1 MRRSLLSL
9 AACLAAAPLAMTLVA
24 SPEAGQGAGQQPPPA
39 FNASQAASG
48 ATVYAASCASCHMAD
63 LGGRNEAP
71 QLAGNNFMSA
81 WRNRSTKDLFEF
93 IQSTMPPT
101 GENLSAAQYLA
112 VTAYILQANG
122 AAAGEAALTATTA
135 VPIGAIATGATP
147 TAAAAA
153 APPVGRGGA
162 GAAGR
167 GAQGAAGQAPG
178 AGRGG
183 APANAG
189 PLGLTVTGTVKNY
202 TPVTDEM
209 LRNQDPGDW
218 LMARRNYQGWS
229 HSPLTQITPGNARE
243 LQLVWS
249 WGMSEGQGNEP
260 SPLVHNGILYIVN
273 IQNIVQALDA
283 RTGDLIWENHVG
295 PNALI
300 GQAAM
305 RNMAIYQDKV
315 FVATTDARLVALDA
329 RTGAKVWDTTIADRA
344 KGYANTAGPMVMKGV
359 VVNGLV
365 GCDRYGND
373 GCWISGYDASTGKQL
388 WKFNTV
394 RRGTEQGADSWGK
407 LADNLRIGGRHGSPA
422 ATIRIS
428 TSRTGASRRRSR
440 GCGRA
445 ADPRTS
451 TTSSIPAPLSRCGRR
466 TARWHG
472 TTSMRRENRSTSTK
486 SSSASS
492 SISAIR
498 RSSSRSA
505 SRGSSGN
512 SIAAT
517 ASSSA
522 TRKRFS
528 RTSSS
533 RSIRRT
539 ARRPIAATS
548 SSSRQDN
555 GSTRVRAWK
564 AATTGRR

>member
-1 MRRSLLSL
+1 MKRSLQSL
-9 AACLAAAPLAMTLVA
+9 AACLAAAPLAITLVA
-24 SPEAGQGAGQQPPPA
+24 SPEPDQGAGQPPPPV

-48 ATVYAASCASCHMAD
+48 TTVYAASCASCHMAD

-122 AAAGEAALTATTA
+122 APAGEAALTATTA
-135 VPIGAIATGATP
+135 LPIGAIATGATP
-147 TAAAAA
+147 TAAAAT
-153 APPVGRGGA
+153 APPAGRGGTA
-162 GAAGR
+162 AAGR
-167 GAQGAAGQAPG
+167 GAPGGGTPAPG
-178 AGRGG
+178 GGRGNQ
-183 APANAG
+183 ANAG
-189 PLGLTVTGTVKNY
+189 PLGLTVAGTVKNY

-229 HSPLTQITPGNARE
+229 HSPLTQITPGNAKD

-260 SPLVHNGILYIVN
+260 SPLVHNGVLYIVN

-283 RTGDLIWENHVG
+283 RSGDLIWENHVG

-329 RTGAKVWDTTIADRA
+329 RTGAKIWDTTIADRA

-407 LADNLRIGGRHGSPA
+407 LADNLRIGGETWIAGSY
-422 ATIRIS
+422 
-428 TSRTGASRRRSR
+428 
-440 GCGRA
+440 
-445 ADPRTS
+445 DPDLDITYLGVAQAK
-451 TTSSIPAPLSRCGRR
+451 P
-466 TARWHG
+466 W
-472 TTSMRRENRSTSTK
+472 MR
-486 SSSASS
+486 
-492 SISAIR
+492 
-498 RSSSRSA
+498 A
-505 SRGSSGN
+505 SRGSSN
-512 SIAAT
+512 
-517 ASSSA
+517 
-522 TRKRFS
+522 F
-528 RTSSS
+528 
-533 RSIRRT
+533 
-539 ARRPIAATS
+539 
-548 SSSRQDN
+548 DN
-555 GSTRVRAWK
+555 VL
-564 AATTGRR
+564 